1 MNRNNIRAC
10 WDASRPALGSFVF
23 SHDPANT
30 EIVAASGFDF
40 VIVDTEHTTVTP
52 AEVEHHARAGAVHDC
67 ATLVRVPPEEIAA
80 CGRLLDAGVQGI
92 VMSHFGVDERASAML
107 SDIVRYAPAG
117 HRPSCSGV
125 RSTAYSLRPFAECV
139 RADNA
144 DMLAIG
150 VVEDLAVVEKIDRL
164 LAAVPVD
171 AVMPGPGDLSTALG
185 LPGQPTHPRVRE
197 VVGRIV
203 KAARHAG
210 ARVGMYL
217 NSPAEVEEWKEEEF
231 DFFIYLFDYKV
242 LAQAYLG
249 ASIAIRKHMTSPVAS
264 GKDRG

>member
-1 MNRNNIRAC
+1 MYRNRIRAC

-40 VIVDTEHTTVTP
+40 VIVDTEHTTVTA

-67 ATLVRVPPEEIAA
+67 ATLVRVPPEEIAG

-92 VMSHFGVDERASAML
+92 VMSHFGVDERATSKL
-107 SDIVRYAPAG
+107 SGILRYAPVG

-139 RADNA
+139 RADNV
-144 DMLAIG
+144 DLLAVG
-150 VVEDLAVVEKIDRL
+150 VVEDLEVVGKLDRL
-164 LAAVPVD
+164 LADAPVD
-171 AVMPGPGDLSTALG
+171 AIMPGPGDLSTALEV
-185 LPGQPTHPRVRE
+185 PGQPTHPRVRD
-197 VVGRIV
+197 VVRDIV
-203 KAARHAG
+203 RVARHAG

-217 NSPAEVEEWKEEEF
+217 NSPAEVEEWAGEGF
-231 DFFIYLFDYKV
+231 DFYIYLFDYKV
-242 LAQAYLG
+242 LAHAYRT
-249 ASIAIRKHMTSPVAS
+249 ANATIRQHMTSPVPA
-264 GKDRG
+264 GEN

>member
-1 MNRNNIRAC
+1 MNRNKIRAC

-67 ATLVRVPPEEIAA
+67 PTLVRVPPEEIAS
-80 CGRLLDAGVQGI
+80 CGRLLDAGVKGI
-92 VMSHFGVDERASAML
+92 VMSHFGVDEQASATL
-107 SDIVRYAPAG
+107 SAIVRYAPVG

-125 RSTAYSLRPFAECV
+125 RSTAYSLRPFADCV
-139 RADNA
+139 RDDNP

-150 VVEDLAVVEKIDRL
+150 VVEDLEVVEKLDRL
-164 LAAVPVD
+164 LSTVPVD
-171 AVMPGPGDLSTALG
+171 AIMPGPGDLSTALG

-197 VVGRIV
+197 VIRDIV
-203 KAARHAG
+203 RGARRAG

-217 NSPAEVEEWKEEEF
+217 NTPAEAEEWQGEGF

-242 LAQAYLG
+242 LAHAYRT
-249 ASIAIRKHMTSPVAS
+249 ANTAIRERMTSTMVA
-264 GKDRG
+264 REC